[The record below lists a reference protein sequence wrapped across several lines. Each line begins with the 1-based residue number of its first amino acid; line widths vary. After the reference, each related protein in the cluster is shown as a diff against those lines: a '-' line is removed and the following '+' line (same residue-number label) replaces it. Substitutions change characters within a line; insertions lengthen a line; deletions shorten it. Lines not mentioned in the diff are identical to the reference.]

1 MAKKHSNSTRKN
13 NTTKKTQSKTNNNH
27 IKTAQG
33 KTENSNHIK
42 ITQNPTAKANHTK
55 TKNQEENFT
64 ASKTQTLADNNSN
77 HKPQN
82 STTKK
87 SHASLKEKFKTFK
100 KNYQSKRKEHYNPHR
115 SFRRSY
121 REDYARE
128 TNVPGVMHHIFS
140 TFRVIFRNW
149 KVFLPLLIIVTILYI
164 SLVGMMSQSDYAD
177 YQNIL
182 DQTSMQVAGGD
193 IGSFAK
199 AGLLLISTVTSGG
212 LSGESSES
220 AIVFAVL
227 IFIIIWLV
235 TIFLIRH
242 IKAGHSVKL
251 RDALYN
257 SMAPFISSLIIF
269 FVAIIQ
275 CIPLIILIV
284 VLSAAIQTDFLATPF
299 YALVFFIFATVML
312 LITGYLLSSS
322 IIAFVAVS
330 APGLYPMRALR
341 AASDL
346 MMGRRTRFIIRLI
359 ALIIT
364 LILVWIIFMMPMILF
379 DLFMKQW
386 EWTAGI
392 PFVPICLVV
401 MTCFTGIYVTAYL
414 YLYYRWLLNT

>member
-1 MAKKHSNSTRKN
+1 
-13 NTTKKTQSKTNNNH
+13 
-27 IKTAQG
+27 
-33 KTENSNHIK
+33 
-42 ITQNPTAKANHTK
+42 
-55 TKNQEENFT
+55 
-64 ASKTQTLADNNSN
+64 
-77 HKPQN
+77 
-82 STTKK
+82 
-87 SHASLKEKFKTFK
+87 
-100 KNYQSKRKEHYNPHR
+100 
-115 SFRRSY
+115 
-121 REDYARE
+121 
-128 TNVPGVMHHIFS
+128 
-140 TFRVIFRNW
+140 
-149 KVFLPLLIIVTILYI
+149 
-164 SLVGMMSQSDYAD
+164 MMSQSDYAD

-299 YALVFFIFATVML
+299 YALVFFIFAAIML
-312 LITGYLLSSS
+312 LTTGYLLSSS
-322 IIAFVAVS
+322 IIALVAVS

-364 LILVWIIFMMPMILF
+364 LVLVWVIFMMPMILF

-386 EWTAGI
+386 EWTADI

-414 YLYYRWLLNT
+414 YLYYRWLLNS

>member
-1 MAKKHSNSTRKN
+1 MAKKHSNAKSQ
-13 NTTKKTQSKTNNNH
+13 TTKHSNPNPNSKTTQKVI
-27 IKTAQG
+27 IK
-33 KTENSNHIK
+33 
-42 ITQNPTAKANHTK
+42 K
-55 TKNQEENFT
+55 TKKQLIKEKIKNF
-64 ASKTQTLADNNSN
+64 
-77 HKPQN
+77 
-82 STTKK
+82 KK
-87 SHASLKEKFKTFK
+87 SRQESK
-100 KNYQSKRKEHYNPHR
+100 KIHYNPHR
-115 SFRRSY
+115 TFRRSY

-128 TNVPGVMHHIFS
+128 TNIPGVTHHAFA
-140 TFRVIFRNW
+140 TFGMIFRNW
-149 KVFLPLLIIVTILYI
+149 KVFLPFLILVVIIYI
-164 SLVGMMSQSDYAD
+164 ALVGMMNQDDYAD
-177 YQNIL
+177 YQGIL

-227 IFIIIWLV
+227 IFIVIWLV

-242 IKAGHSVKL
+242 IKAGHNVKL

-257 SMAPFISSLIIF
+257 SMAPFISSLVIF
-269 FVAIIQ
+269 LIALIQ

-299 YALVFFIFATVML
+299 YALVFFLFATVML
-312 LITGYLLSSS
+312 LISGYLLSSS
-322 IIAFVAVS
+322 IIALVAVS
-330 APGLYPMRALR
+330 APGLYPLRALR
-341 AASDL
+341 SASDL
-346 MMGRRTRFIIRLI
+346 MMGRRTKFIIRLI

-364 LILVWIIFMMPMILF
+364 LVFAWVIFMMPMILF

-392 PFVPICLVV
+392 PFVPVCLVI
-401 MTCFTGIYVTAYL
+401 MTCFTGIYATAYL